1 MAPPSLYRTTGSAIG
16 EGSRVKTKADLV
28 PPSVVVRRTDDLKK
42 PVRPHVEDTDFI
54 MTNTI
59 KKETES
65 IMAERVPICLA
76 TTAVIVI
83 LRDESS
89 CLMIIILSGS
99 FCARAAEAVSG
110 GSGPDDLPAI
120 TGGEPPLL
128 HDELDVRHRET
139 AAPPGRGRLFSQ
151 VQQVFQILHRQQAAD
166 VRPQL
171 QQGRGSLRQRG
182 IVT

>member
-65 IMAERVPICLA
+65 IMAERVLSAHVLPKRFPVDPDRMIYPPLREENPLYY
-76 TTAVIVI
+76 TTNSTYGTEKPRPHQVADAFFPKSNKFSKSYTDSKPRTCG
-83 LRDESS
+83 LNCSKD
-89 CLMIIILSGS
+89 
-99 FCARAAEAVSG
+99 AEVYVSG
-110 GSGPDDLPAI
+110 GL
-120 TGGEPPLL
+120 
-128 HDELDVRHRET
+128 
-139 AAPPGRGRLFSQ
+139 
-151 VQQVFQILHRQQAAD
+151 
-166 VRPQL
+166 
-171 QQGRGSLRQRG
+171 
-182 IVT
+182 